1 MINERAL
8 NFIDRHEV
16 VILDLCNT
24 FLFVCDRFSDS
35 KSFSDTYRNMGGAR
49 LADQQVESMIE
60 RTFSILERTGDKPE
74 YYDKFPQVKEIM
86 HGLARELHVSEEEIG
101 RLEEVFAIHES
112 GTIPKE
118 YADVLVGLRK
128 RHRLGLLSNIWT
140 KKNIYVEELRRA
152 GVDRLFENT
161 VFSSDHGMLKPS
173 RKLFDIAVEPF
184 KVDRS
189 KIVYIGDSYDR
200 DVVGAKQSGLSSV
213 WISYGKPCPQGSPH
227 RPDQIVDDLRDLASE
242 PKK

>member
-1 MINERAL
+1 MDNLSAL
-8 NFIDRHEV
+8 EFIGRHEV

-35 KSFSDTYRNMGGAR
+35 KSFSDTYRNIGGAR

-74 YYDKFPQVKEIM
+74 YYDNFPQVREVM
-86 HGLARELHVSEEEIG
+86 SGLAGDCNIPQQEIE
-101 RLEEVFAIHES
+101 RLEEVFALHES
-112 GTIPKE
+112 GTIPKD

-128 RHRLGLLSNIWT
+128 KHRLGLLSNIWT
-140 KKNIYVEELRRA
+140 KKIKYVEELRRA
-152 GVDRLFENT
+152 GVDGLFENI

-173 RKLFDIAVEPF
+173 RRLFDLAVEPF

-189 KIVYIGDSYDR
+189 KIVYIGDSHER

-242 PKK
+242 PQK